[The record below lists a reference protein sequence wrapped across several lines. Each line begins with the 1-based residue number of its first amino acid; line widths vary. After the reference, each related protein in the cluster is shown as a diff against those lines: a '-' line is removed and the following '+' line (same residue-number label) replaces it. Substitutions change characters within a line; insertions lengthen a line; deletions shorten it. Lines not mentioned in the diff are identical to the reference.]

1 MIDDDHTLTSPL
13 SAVAQR
19 SPALLGLTIVWHPDT
34 QRVGEQYVVADP
46 REEVQLARFLPL
58 FARPGQPG
66 TPLGYGGIS
75 RDPVRISVGADGS
88 VLVTPPPS
96 RMVVE
101 LNGSEIMAPVRLARV
116 QVDAGAILGLG
127 RAVLVCLHRVTQLP
141 RENPVPGMLGVGS
154 AAIRI
159 RDLVRQAASTEA
171 PVLLLGETGTGKE
184 IAARAIHQL
193 SRRAAQPMVSVNMA
207 ALSESLAAADLFGA
221 TKGAYTGAQ
230 SARDGLF
237 AEAEGGTLF
246 LDEIGNTPGAIQP
259 MLLRVIE
266 TGDYRPLGSS
276 RDQRADVRLVAATDQ
291 DLYGPSFNQPLLRR
305 LESFVIE
312 LPPLRAR
319 REDIGVLLAS
329 LLAGQ
334 ALPGEELA
342 LPASFVSELANYDW
356 PGNIRQLAHLVNRA
370 VLALRHGE
378 TPSLAALVP
387 ARNAPGAQAE
397 PQEAHEPQAAESNGP
412 TRRKLAELEPEE
424 ILTALERNGWEILGA
439 AKALGISRP
448 SLYKLLESH
457 PQIRRPERIGSD
469 ELLAAYDAAG
479 GDIARCASMLRTP
492 GEALR
497 RHLRA
502 LGVLA

>member
-19 SPALLGLTIVWHPDT
+19 SPALLGLTIVWHPDM
-34 QRVGEQYVVADP
+34 QRVGEQYIVADP
-46 REEVQLARFLPL
+46 REEAQLARFLPL

-75 RDPVRISVGADGS
+75 RDPVRISVGSDGS
-88 VLVTPPPS
+88 VLVAPPAS

-101 LNGSEIMAPVRLARV
+101 LNGAEITAPVRLARV

-141 RENPVPGMLGVGS
+141 RANPVPGMLGVGS

-159 RDLVRQAASTEA
+159 RDLVRQAASTDA

-184 IAARAIHQL
+184 IAARAIHGL
-193 SRRAAQPMVSVNMA
+193 SVRAARPMVSVNMA

-230 SARDGLF
+230 AAREGLF

-246 LDEIGNTPGAIQP
+246 LDEIGNTPAAIQP
-259 MLLRVIE
+259 MLLRVLE
-266 TGDYRPLGSS
+266 AGDYRPLGAS

-319 REDIGVLLAS
+319 REDIGVLLVA

-342 LPASFVSELANYDW
+342 LPPAFVSELANYDW

-387 ARNAPGAQAE
+387 ARNAP
-397 PQEAHEPQAAESNGP
+397 AAESAAPDVGAAGP
-412 TRRKLAELEPEE
+412 ARRKLAELSPEE
-424 ILTALERNGWEILGA
+424 ILTAMERNGWEIQGA
-439 AKALGISRP
+439 AKLLGISRP

-457 PQIRRPERIGSD
+457 PQIRRPERIGGD
-469 ELLAAYDAAG
+469 ELLAAFDASG
-479 GDIARCASMLRTP
+479 GDVGRCASILRTP